1 MSLREAMQSARRDR
15 SGLVGLALLALTPAA
30 SSGLAGQQPPAS
42 EPASALFDPR
52 RPPAR
57 ELETRVPDAFTL
69 AAVGDLITT
78 RPLAQTLPAD
88 PEFAAIV
95 RLLRDADAAYGN
107 FETTAIDLERF
118 AGQSYPGRDDWPL
131 AAPPSVAADIRALG
145 FDLVSRANNHAMDYG
160 IEGMRETSR
169 WLDAAGVVYA
179 GIGESRGAARAAR
192 YLETPASR
200 IGLVSLASTY
210 RDYGDALPQR
220 GRAPGRPGISA
231 LRTTK
236 TVVVTPEMLGQ
247 MRALKQA
254 IDAPGK
260 SCEISEREAERRRQA
275 AEKASEELTL
285 FETRFRAG
293 ARPALHYE
301 MNPLDLEEILHSV
314 RLGKQHSDLLVATI
328 HSHETG
334 LGCEEPGDF
343 LPILARAAIDAGA
356 GVFIGTGE
364 HRLMPIE
371 IYKGRPIFYG
381 LANFL
386 WSDMQEALPA
396 DLYEEHRE
404 VLEKAFGSGAR
415 PTDADLNAAMNATWF
430 DDERVFQT
438 VVAVCR
444 WERGKLAEV
453 RLQPVDLG
461 YGLPLTKS
469 GTPRLAPP
477 AMARSIL
484 ERLQRISRPYGTTI
498 EIEGSVGVIRVP

>member
-1 MSLREAMQSARRDR
+1 MIPCEALHAVRRHR
-15 SGLVGLALLALTPAA
+15 WHLAAPVLTALALAP
-30 SSGLAGQQPPAS
+30 SSNLAGQELPAS
-42 EPASALFDPR
+42 GSATERFDPR
-52 RPPAR
+52 RPPAQ
-57 ELETRVPDAFTL
+57 ELETRVPDGFTL

-88 PEFAAIV
+88 PDFAAIV
-95 RLLRDADAAYGN
+95 RILQGADAAFGN
-107 FETTAIDLERF
+107 FETTAIELSRF

-131 AAPPSVAADIRALG
+131 VALPRVAQDLRALG

-169 WLDAAGVVYA
+169 WLDEA
-179 GIGESRGAARAAR
+179 GIVHAGTGETRGEARAAR
-192 YLETPASR
+192 YLEAPAAR
-200 IGLVSLASTY
+200 IGLVSMASTY
-210 RDYGDALPQR
+210 RDYADALPSH
-220 GRAPGRPGISA
+220 GRAPGRPGINA

-236 TVVVTPEMLGQ
+236 TVIVTPEMLGQ
-247 MRALKQA
+247 LRALKEA
-254 IDAPGK
+254 LGAPGK
-260 SCEISEREAERRRQA
+260 SCEMPEREAERRRQA
-275 AEKASEELTL
+275 AEKASEALTV
-285 FETRFRAG
+285 FETSFRAG
-293 ARPALHYE
+293 ARAAVQYE
-301 MNPLDLEEILHSV
+301 MNPIDLEEILHSV

-343 LPILARAAIDAGA
+343 LPTLARAAIDAGA

-381 LANFL
+381 LANFF

-396 DLYEEHRE
+396 DLFEAQRE
-404 VLEKAFGSGAR
+404 VLAKAFGSAAK
-415 PTDADLNAAMNATWF
+415 PTDADLNAVMNATAF
-430 DDERVFQT
+430 DDARVFQT

-444 WERGKLAEV
+444 WERGKAAEV

-484 ERLQRISRPYGTTI
+484 ERLQRISKPYGTTI
-498 EIEGSVGVIRVP
+498 EIEGSVGVIRIP